1 MSKDSELSYLT
12 TLVDRN
18 DDEFSTEFMKWLP
31 ENFHVWEA
39 FSAEAFKV
47 INKGFKHYSSRTIVC
62 VLRHHSAVAEIGSG
76 WKINN
81 NLSPYLA
88 RLFDLRYPNYKGLWE
103 YREVKRAKVDKSFR
117 DAFMKMGATV

>member
-1 MSKDSELSYLT
+1 MNEDTELSYLML
-12 TLVDRN
+12 LVDNN

-31 ENFHVWEA
+31 QNYHVWKA
-39 FSAEAFKV
+39 FTDEAFKV

-62 VLRHHSAVAEIGSG
+62 VLRHHSAVSEVGSM
-76 WKINN
+76 WKLNN

-103 YREVKRAKVDKSFR
+103 YREVKRAKRDKYFR
-117 DAFMKMGATV
+117 DAGAEAGIL